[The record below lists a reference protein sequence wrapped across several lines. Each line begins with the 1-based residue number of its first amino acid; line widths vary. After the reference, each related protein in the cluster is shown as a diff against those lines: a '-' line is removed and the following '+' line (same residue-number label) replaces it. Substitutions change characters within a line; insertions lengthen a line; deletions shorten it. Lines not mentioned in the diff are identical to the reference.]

1 MDFLHYLNIELTNI
15 DNEEIDIQLQKF
27 KNQINDKFLEEF
39 KNLFKSEYKG
49 DFDDY
54 ENIIKF
60 IDSEIEYID
69 KLMSFTKEIELK
81 DVLKK
86 TNLITLRNYFNI
98 KLEIKKLERDKWTL
112 IEYKDNN
119 FNRIKTLL
127 NYYLIQ
133 TYTFFVNT
141 YNYIKQ

>member
-1 MDFLHYLNIELTNI
+1 MEFLHYLNIEITNI
-15 DNEEIDIQLQKF
+15 DNEEIDVQLQKF

-54 ENIIKF
+54 ENVIKF

-127 NYYLIQ
+127 NYYLVQ